1 MKQAPG
7 NVCRYYSTKRRKRL
21 LIAAKDRLWD
31 SNRHLPATT
40 GCKAVVTTLGS

>member
-1 MKQAPG
+1 M
-7 NVCRYYSTKRRKRL
+7 KRRKRL

-31 SNRHLPATT
+31 ANRHLPATT